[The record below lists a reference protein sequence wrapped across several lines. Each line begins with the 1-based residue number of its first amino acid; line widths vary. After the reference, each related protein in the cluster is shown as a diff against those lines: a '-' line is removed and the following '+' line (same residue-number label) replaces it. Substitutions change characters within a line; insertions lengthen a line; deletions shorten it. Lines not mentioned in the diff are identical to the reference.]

1 MNRKLEFPTIMNLV
15 RENFET
21 QERQTR
27 FISYWNTTSLREV
40 KRRHQ
45 EKTMLECFNIIY
57 KELHKCQLTI
67 DKDQQTEAFLKRRL
81 LIACEGVD
89 ECKLAIF
96 KPALSLQGLRDDI
109 RHALALSDPHQPN
122 AFRTPDPGSQSL
134 QGDTNVFL
142 TDRRYYD
149 NRKKHPG

>member
-1 MNRKLEFPTIMNLV
+1 M
-15 RENFET
+15 
-21 QERQTR
+21 
-27 FISYWNTTSLREV
+27 
-40 KRRHQ
+40 
-45 EKTMLECFNIIY
+45 
-57 KELHKCQLTI
+57 

-81 LIACEGVD
+81 LMACEGVD